1 MIAKQARAF
10 ASESAA
16 EAFARSIIQRPD
28 YSVMKESGLFLPSTY
43 DVEFA
48 GHAPRRLAS
57 GERLDAGADNGRRD
71 AKPSRMDFRKALAH
85 VRQEIEGGRNG
96 TRAVL
101 WVNLSPWAA
110 RRERCRGVRGHV
122 PTKKRGAG
130 LPGGVTCTSSYG
142 QRPPCYSP

>member
-1 MIAKQARAF
+1 
-10 ASESAA
+10 
-16 EAFARSIIQRPD
+16 
-28 YSVMKESGLFLPSTY
+28 MKESGLFLPSTY

-96 TRAVL
+96 TLAAMVLISQERIDAETYRRILAELRRRYRRA
-101 WVNLSPWAA
+101 
-110 RRERCRGVRGHV
+110 
-122 PTKKRGAG
+122 
-130 LPGGVTCTSSYG
+130 
-142 QRPPCYSP
+142 